1 MSIPVTSVISVSRKK
16 ELNCEELAK
25 DLHKVGIYTNVTK
38 NITYTDTKEYG
49 CRLTQT
55 VTKKKELET
64 IWKTIQPKYKFKC
77 AHLKLGDSYQG
88 CILDYLPDTR
98 CPH

>member
-1 MSIPVTSVISVSRKK
+1 MSIPVTSVLSVSRKTP
-16 ELNCEELAK
+16 LNCEELAK
-25 DLHKVGIYTNVTK
+25 DLHKIGIFTNVEK

-55 VTKKKELET
+55 VTKKKELQN
-64 IWKTIQPKYKFKC
+64 IWKTIKNKYGFDC

-88 CILDYLPDTR
+88 CILDYLPDTN

>member
-1 MSIPVTSVISVSRKK
+1 MSIPVTSVLSVSRRQP
-16 ELNCEELAK
+16 LNCEELAQ
-25 DLHKVGIYTNVTK
+25 DLHKIGIFTNVVK
-38 NITYTDTKEYG
+38 NTTYTDHKEYG

-55 VTKKKELET
+55 VTKKKELVD
-64 IWKTIQPKYKFKC
+64 IWTTIQPKYGFQC

-88 CILDYLPDTR
+88 CILDYLPDTK